1 MRGIL
6 LTVVLVVVGAV
17 ATQVVEAQL
26 VMAPGY
32 RTRSG
37 GGGASDKLR
46 IHRASSARRPS
57 SFTRL
62 YGCV

>member
-37 GGGASDKLR
+37 GASDKLR

>member
-37 GGGASDKLR
+37 GGASDKLR
-46 IHRASSARRPS
+46 IHRASSARLPS